1 MSLLVLHM
9 NKFKKDAI
17 RGIQSH
23 NRRERESH
31 SNPDINYARSAQN
44 YDLHEAASE
53 NYAQAIQN
61 RIDDLLMVKAV
72 RKDAVHMCGLVVSS
86 DREFFD
92 KLNADETKRFFEE
105 AAAYLTEFVGKE
117 NVISAMVHMDEK
129 TPHMHFLHVPI
140 TKDGRL
146 CAKDIYTKPALK
158 KLQDEL
164 PKHLQKCGFLI
175 ERGVEQQKGSAKK
188 HLDTREFKQQQKMLT
203 SMRREAARLE
213 AILFDP
219 QEEVNHTEKER
230 RELFEQNETWRK
242 RISEAEESLKN
253 GPQLPAATFFNYNDV
268 LAHAQEKLAA
278 YQQALP
284 DKEEVARQRDMWAR
298 QAQTL
303 LQERD
308 KAREAVRLAKSMIAA
323 LEAENKKLQ
332 TRMAQAKEKAASEM
346 KDMQDFILVSGNH
359 LRFQEFQLQRMEEK
373 ALEAR
378 ARVERER
385 QIRQEAKRQNQAPG
399 MRMR

>member
-1 MSLLVLHM
+1 MSVLVLHM
-9 NKFKKDAI
+9 NKFKKDAV

-31 SNPDINYARSAQN
+31 SNPDIDYARSAQN
-44 YDLHEAASE
+44 YDLHEATSE
-53 NYAQAIQN
+53 NYAQAIQS

-117 NVISAMVHMDEK
+117 NVISARVHMDEK

-140 TKDGRL
+140 TKDDRL
-146 CAKDIYTKPALK
+146 CAKDIYTKTALK

-164 PKHLQKCGFLI
+164 PKHLQKCGFPI

-188 HLDTREFKQQQKMLT
+188 HLDTREFKQQQEMLA
-203 SMRREAARLE
+203 SMRRDAARLE
-213 AILFDP
+213 AMLFDL
-219 QEEVNHTEKER
+219 QEEVTRTEKER
-230 RELFEQNETWRK
+230 RALFEENEIWRK
-242 RISEAEESLKN
+242 RILETEKSLKN
-253 GPQLPAATFFNYNDV
+253 GPQLPVANFFNYKDV
-268 LAHAQEKLAA
+268 LAAAQEKLAE
-278 YQQALP
+278 YQMALA
-284 DKEEVARQRDMWAR
+284 DKEEVARQRDMRAR

-308 KAREAVRLAKSMIAA
+308 KALEAVRMAKSMIAA

-332 TRMAQAKEKAASEM
+332 TRMAQAKEQAASEM
-346 KDMQDFILVSGNH
+346 KDMQDFIHLSGNH
-359 LRFQEFQLQRMEEK
+359 LRFSGVSAPAHGGK
-373 ALEAR
+373 GIGGPCACR
-378 ARVERER
+378 A
-385 QIRQEAKRQNQAPG
+385 
-399 MRMR
+399 

>member
-31 SNPDINYARSAQN
+31 SNPDIDYTRSAQN
-44 YDLHEAASE
+44 YDLHEATSE

-146 CAKDIYTKPALK
+146 CAKDIYTQAALK
-158 KLQDEL
+158 KLPDEL
-164 PKHLQKCGFLI
+164 PIRLQKCGFPI

-188 HLDTREFKQQQKMLT
+188 HLDTKEFKQQQEMLA
-203 SMRREAARLE
+203 SMRRDAARLE
-213 AILFDP
+213 ATLYDL
-219 QEEVNHTEKER
+219 QEEVTRTENER
-230 RELFEQNETWRK
+230 RELFEENEVWRK

-253 GPQLPAATFFNYNDV
+253 GPQTPAANLFNYKDV
-268 LAHAQEKLAA
+268 LAHAQEKLAE
-278 YQQALP
+278 YQQALA
-284 DKEEVARQRDMWAR
+284 DKEEVARQRDIRER

-332 TRMAQAKEKAASEM
+332 THMAQAKEQAASEM
-346 KDMQDFILVSGNH
+346 KDMQEFILVTGNH

-378 ARVERER
+378 ARAEQEWQVR
-385 QIRQEAKRQNQAPG
+385 QVAERQNQSRG

>member
-9 NKFKKDAI
+9 NKFRKDAI

-23 NRRERESH
+23 NQRERESH
-31 SNPDINYARSAQN
+31 SNPDIDYTRSAQN
-44 YDLHEAASE
+44 YDLHEATSE

-140 TKDGRL
+140 TKDGHL
-146 CAKDIYTKPALK
+146 CAKDIYTKAALK

-188 HLDTREFKQQQKMLT
+188 HLDTREFKQKQEMLA
-203 SMRREAARLE
+203 SMRRDAARLE
-213 AILFDP
+213 AILFDL
-219 QEEVNHTEKER
+219 QEDVKRTQNER
-230 RELFEQNETWRK
+230 RALFEENEVWKK
-242 RISEAEESLKN
+242 RISEAEEFLKN
-253 GPQLPAATFFNYNDV
+253 APQLPAANFFNYKDV

-278 YQQALP
+278 YQQALA
-284 DKEEVARQRDMWAR
+284 DKEEVARQRDMQAR
-298 QAQTL
+298 QAQNL

-308 KAREAVRLAKSMIAA
+308 KAREVVRMTKSLIAA
-323 LEAENKKLQ
+323 LEAENKKLLAS
-332 TRMAQAKEKAASEM
+332 MAQAKDKAATEM
-346 KDMQDFILVSGNH
+346 KDMQEFILVSGNH
-359 LRFQEFQLQRMEEK
+359 LRFQEFQHQCMEEK
-373 ALEAR
+373 ALEAPAR
-378 ARVERER
+378 AEQER
-385 QIRQEAKRQNQAPG
+385 QNRQEAERQNQSRG
-399 MRMR
+399 MRMS

>member
-1 MSLLVLHM
+1 MSCLVLHM
-9 NKFKKDAI
+9 DKFKKDAV

-31 SNPDINYARSAQN
+31 SNPDIDYARSVQN

-86 DREFFD
+86 DGEFFD
-92 KLNADETKRFFEE
+92 KLNATETRRFFEE
-105 AAAYLTEFVGKE
+105 AAAYLMEFVGKE
-117 NVISAMVHMDEK
+117 NVIAMIHMDEK

-146 CAKDIYTKPALK
+146 CAKDIYTKTALK

-164 PKHLQKCGFLI
+164 PIRLQKCGFLI
-175 ERGVEQQKGSAKK
+175 ERGVEQQKGSVKK
-188 HLDTREFKQQQKMLT
+188 HLDTREFKQQQEMLA
-203 SMRREAARLE
+203 SMRQDAARLE
-213 AILFDP
+213 AILFDL
-219 QEEVNHTEKER
+219 QEEVNR
-230 RELFEQNETWRK
+230 AQNERCTLYEENEIWRK
-242 RISEAEESLKN
+242 RITDAEESLKN
-253 GPQLPAATFFNYNDV
+253 GPQLPAANFFNYKDV

-278 YQQALP
+278 YQQALA
-284 DKEEVARQRDMWAR
+284 DKEEVARQRDMRAR

-308 KAREAVRLAKSMIAA
+308 KALKTVRVAKSMIEA

-332 TRMAQAKEKAASEM
+332 TRMEQVKEKAASEI
-346 KDMQDFILVSGNH
+346 KDMQEFILVSGNH
-359 LRFQEFQLQRMEEK
+359 LRFQEFQLQREEEK
-373 ALEAR
+373 ELEVRAR
-378 ARVERER
+378 AEQER
-385 QIRQEAKRQNQAPG
+385 QIRQEAERQNQHRG